1 MQLIK
6 LQDIEEYV
14 LKMFDEE
21 APPNLY
27 FHNATNAKNIIN
39 QVDLLSNAEKL
50 NDKDYI
56 DLKLAAIFLFTGFI
70 SDYDRAMEGAC
81 QIIEEVIP
89 KFGLTKQNVDAAK
102 KLITNSFCH
111 NLDSISDHILHD
123 AVYDYFGRVDFIKLS
138 EKLLKEET
146 EYGKVGDIKTW
157 IMQNIKLLS
166 EVEFITSAAKLLRG
180 VSAEDQ
186 IAAFNSFIKE
196 VK

>member
-1 MQLIK
+1 
-6 LQDIEEYV
+6 
-14 LKMFDEE
+14 
-21 APPNLY
+21 
-27 FHNATNAKNIIN
+27 
-39 QVDLLSNAEKL
+39 
-50 NDKDYI
+50 
-56 DLKLAAIFLFTGFI
+56 
-70 SDYDRAMEGAC
+70 
-81 QIIEEVIP
+81 
-89 KFGLTKQNVDAAK
+89 
-102 KLITNSFCH
+102 
-111 NLDSISDHILHD
+111 
-123 AVYDYFGRVDFIKLS
+123 VDFIKLS